1 MKGRRGHS
9 PYSAANSR
17 AAATSATLVNAS
29 RHSIANTTSD
39 DGKPTNEYARPPREP
54 WHRKLNPLNWGAMP
68 PVPTER
74 TVCPEHKA
82 GFFSRLTFSWMTP
95 IMAAGYRRPLESNDI
110 WLVNPDRG
118 LDSLSAKF
126 HAAFTNR
133 VRGRHKSPLAAALHD
148 TFKREFW
155 IGGVCVVIASLCQVM
170 VPFVLRYLLD
180 YVEDAYYA
188 AEDDDNQIDGPPL
201 SRGLGLVLVILV
213 MQVMQSTGTNHFMY
227 RGFMVGAQC
236 RGVLVAAIFDK
247 TLTISSR
254 ARAGTT
260 PEHAPHDETT
270 PSEEEKQRLAT
281 DFFGGQ
287 KDPTTGGIKLP
298 SHPHTPAPVP
308 KGGYSNGRITNLMS
322 TDTARIDAAAGM
334 FHLAWTAPIAILL
347 ALAILLVNLT
357 YSAVAGFS
365 LVFFGIP
372 ALTLAIKSLMSR
384 RKQINTVTDQ
394 RVSWTQEVLRS
405 IRFVKY
411 HAWEAAFLE
420 RLRGLRKTETAMVAK
435 LLTTRNAI
443 NAVSVSLPIF
453 AAMLSFI
460 VYSVTGHALSAA
472 PVFSSLALFNALRV
486 PFTLLPVVI
495 SQVADAFQAMKRI
508 QDFLL
513 AEDHQD
519 GIIWDE
525 NAPYGVDVRD
535 ADFVWEK
542 APGREDAEE
551 EEQLS
556 KRKKG
561 KEVEKRPHT
570 ADSVIQP
577 PFGMQGVNFS
587 VGRGE
592 LLAVIGSVGSGK
604 TSLLSALAGEMRKTR
619 GSFTMGGSRAFC
631 PQDAWIQNTTL
642 RDNIIFGTEMRP
654 EWYERVISGC
664 CLKADIARMPAG
676 EDTEIGERGVNVS
689 GGQRQ
694 RMSLARAIYSDSDI
708 IIMDDPLS
716 AVDAHVGRHMFE
728 QAICGLLKGRC
739 RILATHQLHV
749 LDRCDRILWLDEG
762 RIKTIDTYD
771 NLIKH
776 DADFRAL
783 LVSTMSEKGG
793 DKGKMQRQPTVKAT
807 QEQQAAHDD
816 GGDKKEQGTLTSE
829 EERAEGSVPW
839 SVYKAYIRSSG
850 YLVFGLIPLILLVLA
865 QGANTLTSLWLSW
878 WTSSR
883 FDISRGQYIAIYVVL
898 GLIQATLIFAF
909 SAAVSLLGARASRTM
924 LDRATTKA
932 INAPQSFHDAQPLGR
947 LVNRFSKDVDVMDN
961 QLPDALRMFLY
972 TLAIIASVFAL
983 LIFYFP
989 WFAVA
994 LGPLATL
1001 FLLAT
1006 AYYRASARHIKR
1018 HEAVLR
1024 GVLFARFGESVSGIA
1039 SIRAYAAQRRFSAAV
1054 RAAVDDMNAAYYLTF
1069 GNQRWLATRVDV
1081 VAAAVVVTVGLL
1093 VVLMRDAV
1101 VPATSGV
1108 VLSYVLSIVQM
1119 MQLLVRQ
1126 LAEVEN
1132 AMNSTER
1139 LHAFAALET
1148 EEPDPSSSSS
1158 SQPLCTSPCCVP
1170 TIPPP
1175 SWPHAGAI
1183 SLNNVS
1189 MRYRADLPLVLR
1201 NLTLAIA
1208 GGEKLAIVGRT
1219 GAGKSSITSALFR
1232 LVSPLATGQITID
1245 GLDIA
1250 RVPLKTL
1257 RARLGI
1263 IPQDPTLFAGT
1274 VRTNLDPFGEHA
1286 DLALWGALRAA
1297 GLSSDAGGVRLDDA
1311 VEEEGA
1317 NFSAGQRQML
1327 ALARALVRDSRIVV
1341 CDEATSSVDL
1351 ETDARIQRA
1360 MREAFR
1366 GKTVVTIAHRL
1377 RTVVGSDRV
1386 VVMDR
1391 GSIAEVGRPVE
1402 LWMKGG
1408 IFRGMCDKSG
1418 IEKSDFERAA
1428 DEALGAAGGV
1438 DELLRPLPRAR
1449 VRGSVRSNR
1458 ARWSQLRMSGT
1469 EDGDGQG
1476 WNLNELLDGVFRT
1489 EWRI

>member
-17 AAATSATLVNAS
+17 AAATSATLVGSERQSVAKS
-29 RHSIANTTSD
+29 IQHDDPSAADPARSLHS
-39 DGKPTNEYARPPREP
+39 PRPSWYR
-54 WHRKLNPLNWGAMP
+54 RLNPLNRGPVP
-68 PVPTER
+68 PVPAER

-82 GFFSRLTFSWMTP
+82 GFFSRLTFSWLTP
-95 IMAAGYRRPLESNDI
+95 IMAAGYRRPLETNDI

-118 LDSLSAKF
+118 LASLSLKF
-126 HAAFTNR
+126 NAAFTNR
-133 VRGRHKSPLAAALHD
+133 VRGRHSAPLAAALHD

-155 IGGVCVVIASLCQVM
+155 IGGACVVVASICQVM
-170 VPFVLRYLLD
+170 VPFILRYLLD
-180 YVEDAYYA
+180 YVEKAYYA
-188 AEDDDNQIDGPPL
+188 AEDDDGEIDGPPL
-201 SRGLGLVLVILV
+201 SRGLGLVLAILA
-213 MQVMQSTGTNHFMY
+213 MQMMQSTGTNHFMY

-260 PEHAPHDETT
+260 PDQTRT
-270 PSEEEKQRLAT
+270 SEEERQRLAT
-281 DFFGGQ
+281 GFFGGE
-287 KDPTTGGIKLP
+287 KDPSTGGIKLP

-308 KGGYSNGRITNLMS
+308 KGGYNNGRIMNLMS
-322 TDTARIDAAAGM
+322 TDTARIDNAANM

-357 YSAVAGFS
+357 YSAVTGFS
-365 LVFFGIP
+365 LVLFGIP
-372 ALTLAIKSLMSR
+372 ALILAVKSLMSR
-384 RKQINTVTDQ
+384 REQINVITDQ

-411 HAWEAAFLE
+411 HAWEPAFLD
-420 RLRGLRKTETAMVAK
+420 RLRTLRKTETAMVAK
-435 LLTTRNAI
+435 LLTTKNAI
-443 NAVSVSLPIF
+443 NAISVSLPIF

-460 VYSVTGHALSAA
+460 VYSVTGHSLKAA

-486 PFTLLPVVI
+486 PFTLLPIVI
-495 SQVADAFQAMKRI
+495 SQCGDARESMKRI

-519 GIIWDE
+519 GIIWDN
-525 NAPYGVDVRD
+525 NAEYGVDVRD
-535 ADFVWEK
+535 ANFTWEK
-542 APGREDAEE
+542 ASGLEDEE
-551 EEQLS
+551 EG
-556 KRKKG
+556 KTGKKG
-561 KEVEKRPHT
+561 KKAEKRPRS
-570 ADSVIQP
+570 ADSANQP
-577 PFGMQGVNFS
+577 PFGMQGVNLS

-592 LLAVIGSVGSGK
+592 LLAIIGSVGSGK

-619 GSFTMGGSRAFC
+619 GSFVMGGSRAFC

-642 RDNIIFGTEMRP
+642 RDNILFGNEMRP
-654 EWYERVISGC
+654 EWYERVVGACS
-664 CLKADIARMPAG
+664 LKADIERMPAG

-708 IIMDDPLS
+708 VIMDDPLS

-749 LDRCDRILWLDEG
+749 LDRCDRILWLEEG

-776 DADFRAL
+776 DSDFRAL
-783 LVSTMSEKGG
+783 LVSTMSENGAEKS
-793 DKGKMQRQPTVKAT
+793 KLQRQPTVKAK
-807 QEQQAAHDD
+807 QEQQSQTEE

-829 EERAEGSVPW
+829 EDRAEGSVPW
-839 SVYKAYIRSSG
+839 SVYKAYIRASG
-850 YLVFGLIPLILLVLA
+850 YLFFGLIPIILLVMA

-878 WTSSR
+878 WTSKR
-883 FDISRGQYIAIYVVL
+883 FDISRRQYIGIYVAL
-898 GLIQATLIFAF
+898 GLLQAMLIFAF

-924 LDRATTKA
+924 LDQATTKVIA
-932 INAPQSFHDAQPLGR
+932 APQSFHDAQPLGR

-961 QLPDALRMFLY
+961 ELPDALRMFLY
-972 TLAIIASVFAL
+972 TLAIILSVFAL
-983 LIFYFP
+983 LIFYFH

-994 LGPLATL
+994 LGPLAFL

-1006 AYYRASARHIKR
+1006 AYYRASGRHIKR

-1024 GVLFARFGESVSGIA
+1024 GVLFSRFSESVSGIS
-1039 SIRAYAAQRRFSAAV
+1039 SIRAYAAQPRFAQVV
-1054 RAAVDDMNAAYYLTF
+1054 RDSVDNMNAAYYLTF
-1069 GNQRWLATRVDV
+1069 ANQRWLATRVDI
-1081 VAAAVVVTVGLL
+1081 VASAVVLTVGLL
-1093 VVLMRDAV
+1093 VVLMRDEV
-1101 VPATSGV
+1101 DPSTSGV

-1139 LHAFAALET
+1139 LHSFGDAVT
-1148 EEPDPSSSSS
+1148 PEERTNNP
-1158 SQPLCTSPCCVP
+1158 CTSPCCAV
-1170 TIPPP
+1170 TEPPP

-1183 SLNNVS
+1183 ALNSVS
-1189 MRYRADLPLVLR
+1189 MRYRPDLPLVLR
-1201 NLTLAIA
+1201 DLTLSIT
-1208 GGEKLAIVGRT
+1208 GGERIAIVGRT

-1232 LVSPLATGQITID
+1232 LVSPLAAGTITID
-1245 GLDIA
+1245 GLDIS
-1250 RVPLKTL
+1250 RVPLRTL
-1257 RARLGI
+1257 RSRLGI

-1274 VRTNLDPFGEHA
+1274 VRSNLDPFLQHP
-1286 DLALWGALRAA
+1286 DLALWRALGQA
-1297 GLSSDAGGVRLDDA
+1297 GLQSTNVRLDDP

-1327 ALARALVRDSRIVV
+1327 ALARALVRDARIVV

-1351 ETDARIQRA
+1351 ETDRRIQAA
-1360 MREAFR
+1360 MADAFR

-1377 RTVVGSDRV
+1377 RTVLGFDRV

-1391 GSIAEVGRPVE
+1391 GSIAEVGPPVE
-1402 LWMKGG
+1402 LWRRGG

-1418 IEKSDFERAA
+1418 IEKSDFEWAREEMARGMAA
-1428 DEALGAAGGV
+1428 GAGDEAAEARADDGV
-1438 DELLRPLPRAR
+1438 VRRPPRAR
-1449 VRGSVRSNR
+1449 GRDERV
-1458 ARWSQLRMSGT
+1458 RWSRQLTMG
-1469 EDGDGQG
+1469 EAGGQTA
-1476 WNLNELLDGVFRT
+1476 NLHELLDGVFRT
-1489 EWRI
+1489 GWRI